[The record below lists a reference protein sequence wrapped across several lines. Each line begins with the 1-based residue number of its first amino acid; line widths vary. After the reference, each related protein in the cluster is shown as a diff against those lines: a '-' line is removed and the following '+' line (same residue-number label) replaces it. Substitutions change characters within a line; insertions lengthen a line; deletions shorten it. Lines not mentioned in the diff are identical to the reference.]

1 MLSDKRLIIIVCV
14 RLEYILLADM
24 SGSEFINKWNERY
37 KVTRMKKL
45 NQLYEGKAKK
55 VFETE
60 DPDVLI
66 VDYKDDATAFNGEKK
81 GTIVGK
87 GVINNRMTNKVFQL
101 LEKEGVPTHYV
112 EELSDRETAVKRVEI
127 VPLEVII
134 RNVAAGSFSKRLGVK
149 EGTPFKEPTIE
160 FSYKNDDLGD
170 PLINSY
176 FAVAMELA
184 TWDEIETIKKYAFK
198 VNEVLK
204 AYFLQADSKLIDFK
218 IEFGRYHGQIILAD
232 ETSPDTCRLWDVNTN
247 EKLDKDRFR
256 RDLGNVEEA
265 YNEVF
270 KRLGL

>member
-1 MLSDKRLIIIVCV
+1 M
-14 RLEYILLADM
+14 E
-24 SGSEFINKWNERY
+24 
-37 KVTRMKKL
+37 KKEL
-45 NQLYEGKAKK
+45 LYEGKAKK
-55 VFETE
+55 VYLTD

-66 VDYKDDATAFNGEKK
+66 VDYKDDATAFNGLKK

-87 GVINNRMTNKVFQL
+87 GVVNNRMTNLVFRK
-101 LEKEGVPTHYV
+101 LENEGVPTHFV
-112 EELSDRETAVKRVEI
+112 EELSDRETAVKKVEI

-134 RNVAAGSFSKRLGVK
+134 RNVAAGSFSKRLGVP
-149 EGTPFKEPTIE
+149 EGTKFKAPTIE

-170 PLINSY
+170 PLINDY
-176 FAVAMELA
+176 FAIAMELA
-184 TWDEIETIKKYAFK
+184 TREEIDTITKYAFK

-204 AYFLQADSKLIDFK
+204 AYFMEANIELVDFK

-232 ETSPDTCRLWDVNTN
+232 ETSPDTCRLWDADTH

-265 YNEVF
+265 SNEVF

>member
-1 MLSDKRLIIIVCV
+1 M
-14 RLEYILLADM
+14 E
-24 SGSEFINKWNERY
+24 
-37 KVTRMKKL
+37 KKEL
-45 NQLYEGKAKK
+45 LYEGKAKK
-55 VFETE
+55 VYLTD

-66 VDYKDDATAFNGEKK
+66 VDYKDDATAFNGLKK

-87 GVINNRMTNKVFQL
+87 GVVNNRMTNLVFRK
-101 LEKEGVPTHYV
+101 LENEGVPTHFV
-112 EELSDRETAVKRVEI
+112 EELSDRETAVKKVEI

-134 RNVAAGSFSKRLGVK
+134 RNVAAGSFSKRLGVP
-149 EGTPFKEPTIE
+149 EGTKFKAPTIE

-170 PLINSY
+170 PLINDY
-176 FAVAMELA
+176 FAIAMELA
-184 TWDEIETIKKYAFK
+184 TREEINTITKYAFK

-204 AYFLQADSKLIDFK
+204 AYFMEANIELVDFK

-232 ETSPDTCRLWDVNTN
+232 ETSPDTCRLWDADTH